1 MALFAPLSIGRQ
13 ALLAN
18 ERAIGVTGHNISN
31 VNTPGYSRQTPVL
44 HASRPDYQGFG
55 NGVELQTVLRSV
67 DGLLEAR
74 GLSSASAL
82 AGATTGRQLLD
93 RLQALF
99 PVGDEGI
106 GNALAE
112 FFAAANGVANNPQDL
127 AVRNE
132 LLETGRTLA
141 AQIRNAAGGLEQ
153 LQREADHRLGQ
164 AAFDANAMLQDV
176 AQLNREI
183 IAAQRGGRETN
194 DLRDQ
199 RQVALGELAKQLSI
213 QVVEQGD
220 GGVNVFAASGQG
232 LVIGGDP
239 ATLASEL
246 DPGLVGL
253 DGNPLSRV
261 GVVATDG
268 NVISLSGDIGGTIG
282 ALLTLRDGTVA
293 DDAAALDLL
302 ATNLRDA
309 VNAVQTNATARD
321 LDGTVGTALFS
332 GPGAADLQVAL
343 DDPRGIAAAGGS
355 NLADNANALALVS
368 VAQQTF
374 PALGGATLGD
384 YFGSLHARVGQEARR
399 AETSAEIEENV
410 SAGLA
415 AQRDAISGVS
425 LDEEFTNLIRY
436 QRGFQ
441 AAAQLINVSNV
452 LLDDLIG
459 LIR

>member
-1 MALFAPLSIGRQ
+1 MALFSPLSIGRQ

-18 ERAIGVTGHNISN
+18 ERAIGVTGHNIAN
-31 VNTPGYSRQTPVL
+31 VNTRGYSRQTAVL
-44 HASRPDYQGFG
+44 HAARPDHQGFG
-55 NGVELQTVLRSV
+55 NGVELKSVLRSV
-67 DGLLEAR
+67 DGFLEAR
-74 GLSSASAL
+74 GLASASSL

-106 GNALAE
+106 GDALAE
-112 FFAAANGVANNPQDL
+112 FFTAANGVANNPQDL

-132 LLETGRTLA
+132 LLESGRTLA
-141 AQIRNAAGGLEQ
+141 AQLRNAAGGIER
-153 LQREADHRLGQ
+153 LQREADERLGQ
-164 AAFDANAMLQDV
+164 AALDANATLQDI

-183 IAAQRGGRETN
+183 VAAERGGGETS

-213 QVVEQGD
+213 QVVEQADGD
-220 GGVNVFAASGQG
+220 VNVFAASGQG
-232 LVIGGDP
+232 LVIGPD
-239 ATLASEL
+239 AVTLASEL
-246 DPGLVGL
+246 DPGQLGL

-268 NVISLSGDIGGTIG
+268 SVISLSGDIGGTIG
-282 ALLTLRDGTVA
+282 TLFGLRDGTLA

-309 VNAVQTNATARD
+309 VNAVQTDALGRD
-321 LDGTVGTALFS
+321 LDGNVGTAFFS
-332 GPGAADLQVAL
+332 GTGAADLTVAL
-343 DDPRGIAAAGGS
+343 DDPRGVAAARGT
-355 NLADNANALALVS
+355 NPADNANALALVS

-399 AETSAEIEENV
+399 ADSAATIEENV
-410 SAGLA
+410 SASLA
-415 AQRDAISGVS
+415 AQRDAVSGVS
-425 LDEEFTNLIRY
+425 LDEEFTNLIRF